1 MADAPVK
8 AVFFDIGNV
17 LVRFDLAGLL
27 KDFAWGPGS
36 SPWRVARMVWS
47 RRLIDDVERGVID
60 ADQLLESVQEQ
71 TGYEGDMEAF
81 RRVWNGHFR
90 LNPEASALFRRAAK
104 RRPAFLL
111 SNTNPLHWEHIRRRY
126 AFARE
131 AAGAVLSHEVR
142 ARKPERAIYEAA
154 VKLAGCDPAECLF
167 VDDLAANVAGAK
179 AAGLRALRFKDAAR
193 LESDL
198 TGFGL
203 L

>member
-17 LVRFDLAGLL
+17 LVTFDLPGLL

-47 RRLIDDVERGVID
+47 RQLIDDVERGKLTGPE
-60 ADQLLESVQEQ
+60 LLEAVQTQ
-71 TGYEGDMEAF
+71 TGYEGDLEAF
-81 RRVWNGHFR
+81 GRIWNGHFR
-90 LNPEASALFRRAAK
+90 LDAAVSTLFRRTAR
-104 RRPAFLL
+104 RRPAYLL
-111 SNTNPLHWEHIRRRY
+111 SNTNPMHWDHIRRRY

-131 AAGAVLSHEVR
+131 AAGAVLSHDVG
-142 ARKPERAIYEAA
+142 ARKPERAIYDAA
-154 VKLAGCDPAECLF
+154 VRAAGCAAGECVF
-167 VDDLAANVAGAK
+167 FDDLADNVAGAK

-193 LESDL
+193 LEKDL
-198 TGFGL
+198 TSLGL

>member
-90 LNPEASALFRRAAK
+90 LDAATSALFRRAAK
-104 RRPAFLL
+104 KRPAFLL

-131 AAGAVLSHEVR
+131 AAGSVLSHEVR
-142 ARKPERAIYEAA
+142 ARKPERAIYDAA
-154 VKLAGCDPAECLF
+154 VKLAGCAPAECLF
-167 VDDLAANVAGAK
+167 VDDLAENVAGAK
-179 AAGLRALRFKDAAR
+179 AAGLRALRFKGAAR
-193 LESDL
+193 LEDEL
-198 TGFGL
+198 TGLGL

>member
-1 MADAPVK
+1 MADSPVK
-8 AVFFDIGNV
+8 AVFFDIGDV

-47 RRLIDDVERGVID
+47 RRLVDDVERGKID
-60 ADQLLESVQEQ
+60 GAQLHEAIQLE
-71 TGYEGDMEAF
+71 TGYEGDLEDF

-90 LNPEASALFRRAAK
+90 LDPAAATLFRRAAK

-131 AAGAVLSHEVR
+131 AAGAVLSHEVG
-142 ARKPERAIYEAA
+142 ARKPERAIYDAA
-154 VKLAGCDPAECLF
+154 VKAAGCAAGDCLF
-167 VDDLAANVAGAK
+167 IDDLAANVAGAK
-179 AAGLRALRFKDAAR
+179 AAGLRALRFKGAAR
-193 LESDL
+193 LEKDL
-198 TGFGL
+198 LGLGL